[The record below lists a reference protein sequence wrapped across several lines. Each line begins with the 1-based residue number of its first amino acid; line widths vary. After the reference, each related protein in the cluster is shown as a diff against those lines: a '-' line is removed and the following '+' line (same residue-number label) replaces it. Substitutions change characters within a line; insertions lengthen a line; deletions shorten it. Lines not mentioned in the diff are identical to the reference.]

1 MSISLVS
8 FYIPTMYAALRL
20 YQQVLG
26 GMVWDVEKTAIE
38 LEVQEERAVLTTDP
52 FTSRLSISM
61 GSSIQKILNSGVAAA
76 VITSRLMKSGDV
88 ESNPGPGS

>member
-1 MSISLVS
+1 
-8 FYIPTMYAALRL
+8 MYAALRL

-26 GMVWDVEKTAIE
+26 GMVWDEEKTAIE

-61 GSSIQKILNSGVAAA
+61 GSSIQKNIELRCS
-76 VITSRLMKSGDV
+76 SSSDHF
-88 ESNPGPGS
+88 